1 LTEWIARVLN
11 EEDIIPTYDELSNYR
26 GARDLDFL
34 DIWCTYFFPAVVGTW
49 YFKKNATQTHL
60 SSFVMV
66 SDEAF
71 ALTVIKN
78 NPDSLPP
85 CC

>member
-1 LTEWIARVLN
+1 ME
-11 EEDIIPTYDELSNYR
+11 YDELSNYC
-26 GARDLDFL
+26 GAWDLDFL
-34 DIWCTYFFPAVVGTW
+34 DIWCTYFSPAVVGTW
-49 YFKKNATQTHL
+49 YIKKNATQARL
-60 SSFVMV
+60 SNFVTV